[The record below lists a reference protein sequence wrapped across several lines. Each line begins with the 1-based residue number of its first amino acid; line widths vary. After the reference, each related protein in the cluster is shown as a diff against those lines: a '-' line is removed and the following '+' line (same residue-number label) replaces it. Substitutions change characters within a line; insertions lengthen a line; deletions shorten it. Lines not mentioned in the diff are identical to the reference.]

1 MSNRYAILHSDG
13 TRRIDDAA
21 DWPSEASARAYLERE
36 QQAWAAETDGTDS
49 PVEGATVHPV
59 NTIQRRT
66 HSGCT
71 PSEFGQDWGQLG
83 YCPSC
88 EWDLVRG

>member
-49 PVEGATVHPV
+49 PVEG
-59 NTIQRRT
+59 
-66 HSGCT
+66 
-71 PSEFGQDWGQLG
+71 
-83 YCPSC
+83 
-88 EWDLVRG
+88 